1 MNELKNYPKITIVT
15 PNYNCEKYLE
25 KTILSVIN
33 QNYPN
38 LEYIIIDGGSND
50 SSVEIIKKYKNYL
63 TYWISEPDNG
73 MYEAIQKG
81 FDKSTGEI
89 MAWINSDDM
98 YHKNSFFTV
107 AEIFT
112 SFSEVKWLT
121 GVNTFYD
128 EFDRTTY
135 VKHSYGHNKYSMF
148 LQPEL
153 YIQQESTFWRRE
165 LWKKAGSKLNTSL
178 KYAGDFELWLRF
190 NKYSQIYITD
200 SLIAGFRYRK
210 NQSTQL
216 YMHIYIQESLECLK
230 KAKNDFS
237 FFESKIFD
245 EIIKLKAELSF
256 NQKKDSLEKLK
267 YLSRENEKIK
277 FSNKEQKFILEGNTM
292 NNILHKI
299 TNRRNTMKDFLEFM
313 KFELEFYPEVIFDV
327 GAANGTNHIYE
338 IFPESHIVLFEPV
351 SEFLPYMEDIKS
363 KYKHVSIETCALG
376 SKNGTININV
386 HPDLVGSS
394 IYLEDEES
402 NVNGESR
409 EVEIKTINSL
419 IEKYNLN
426 ESSNTLL
433 KIDVQGAEIDVLKGA
448 EDILENIDLVIL
460 ETSFFNFFNNNIL
473 IADIINYMDS
483 KGFIIYDIF
492 DFINRPL
499 DGALAQVDLA
509 FVQKKSKFKEV
520 QVFATKEQRSEL
532 NEALNIKKKSNS
544 IINKNDKIFLDNL
557 NNLILKI
564 NQLKTLNYNYI
575 IYGNGNIGKIIQAL
589 AQDKIIGYVDI
600 SDASNHP
607 NNLKN
612 IKFDKIIISVLGRED
627 EIIKYLVEDLQIH
640 RDKIITLD
648 L

>member
-1 MNELKNYPKITIVT
+1 
-15 PNYNCEKYLE
+15 
-25 KTILSVIN
+25 
-33 QNYPN
+33 
-38 LEYIIIDGGSND
+38 
-50 SSVEIIKKYKNYL
+50 
-63 TYWISEPDNG
+63 
-73 MYEAIQKG
+73 
-81 FDKSTGEI
+81 
-89 MAWINSDDM
+89 
-98 YHKNSFFTV
+98 
-107 AEIFT
+107 
-112 SFSEVKWLT
+112 
-121 GVNTFYD
+121 
-128 EFDRTTY
+128 
-135 VKHSYGHNKYSMF
+135 
-148 LQPEL
+148 
-153 YIQQESTFWRRE
+153 
-165 LWKKAGSKLNTSL
+165 
-178 KYAGDFELWLRF
+178 
-190 NKYSQIYITD
+190 
-200 SLIAGFRYRK
+200 
-210 NQSTQL
+210 
-216 YMHIYIQESLECLK
+216 
-230 KAKNDFS
+230 
-237 FFESKIFD
+237 
-245 EIIKLKAELSF
+245 
-256 NQKKDSLEKLK
+256 
-267 YLSRENEKIK
+267 
-277 FSNKEQKFILEGNTM
+277 
-292 NNILHKI
+292 
-299 TNRRNTMKDFLEFM
+299 
-313 KFELEFYPEVIFDV
+313 
-327 GAANGTNHIYE
+327 
-338 IFPESHIVLFEPV
+338 
-351 SEFLPYMEDIKS
+351 MEDIKS